1 MTASLTMMTSMV
13 TTTVRKKEGSLV
25 SLATPTP
32 PTSVDNKASG
42 CYVCCFFFRS
52 TLHEKCNSKMMHIV
66 CHDVIPWALACST
79 VYRKWGPLR
88 LKI

>member
-32 PTSVDNKASG
+32 PTSVDNKAS
-42 CYVCCFFFRS
+42 VMFAVFFFQS
-52 TLHEKCNSKMMHIV
+52 TLHEKCNSKICTLYVMM
-66 CHDVIPWALACST
+66 
-79 VYRKWGPLR
+79 
-88 LKI
+88 